1 MGDSNLLPYQSVDL
15 QQMTINVETT
25 ALKSNCIGTSA
36 APHKHA
42 PAGLL
47 VRQSSRLLRAA
58 IIFTLTIFSPA
69 ARAENNFTQGVEAYG
84 AKNYS
89 LALTKLADYLRK
101 HPQDGDAHYYLALT
115 YNALQRPAE
124 AKREFE
130 YILKAFPATMAARYS
145 IQALSAK
152 SAPAA
157 PASAGSQTVAA
168 ASLKSNYV
176 EPDEDRIPL
185 RRSTGG
191 HLMVRASVNNKPL
204 EFAFDTGASTTC
216 ITVDAWKR
224 LGNPAPKEAP
234 TGQSS
239 GVGGTV
245 GTWSREAEIQLGKF
259 KRTLPITILPAM
271 PFDGLLGQTFFQDL
285 QYNLSGNADYI
296 HIFARGSKT
305 ALRSI
310 PMDTIDIPFT
320 KVGNNLLV
328 TVKINGAPCPMF
340 FDTGASNTLISA
352 TTASMLGLRPT
363 GDYYVGQMSGVG
375 ATSQIIAFDVDSVAL
390 GDVVKRNV
398 RISVGGPGV
407 CLLGQN
413 FFKDRHYVIDNE
425 KGVIH
430 FFR

>member
-1 MGDSNLLPYQSVDL
+1 
-15 QQMTINVETT
+15 MTFNVETT
-25 ALKSNCIGTSA
+25 VLKCIGTRAGRQKLRPRGSIACPLTWLLSA
-36 APHKHA
+36 T
-42 PAGLL
+42 
-47 VRQSSRLLRAA
+47 V
-58 IIFTLTIFSPA
+58 FTMTISCPA
-69 ARAENNFTQGVEAYG
+69 AWAENNFTEGVEAYG
-84 AKNYS
+84 AKNYN
-89 LALTKLADYLRK
+89 LALTKLANYLRK
-101 HPQDGDAHYYLALT
+101 YPQDGDAHYYLALT

-124 AKREFE
+124 AKREFQ
-130 YILKAFPATMAARYS
+130 YILKAFPATLAATYS
-145 IQALSAK
+145 IKALSAK
-152 SAPAA
+152 TATAA
-157 PASAGSQTVAA
+157 TTAATERTVAA
-168 ASLKSNYV
+168 TAQTSNYV

-185 RRSTGG
+185 RRSNAG
-191 HLMVRASVNNKPL
+191 HLMVRASVNGKPM

-224 LGNPAPKEAP
+224 LGNPAPKEPP

-245 GTWSREAEIQLGKF
+245 DTWSREAEIQLGKF
-259 KRTLPITILPAM
+259 KRTLPVTILPGM

-340 FDTGASNTLISA
+340 FDTGASITLISA
-352 TTASMLGLRPT
+352 TTARMLGLKPT
-363 GDYYVGQMSGVG
+363 GDCYVGQMSGVG
-375 ATSQIIAFDVDSVAL
+375 ATSSQIIIFDVDSVAL